1 MKATNPLCKAPW
13 RPSRRRHATIVTI
26 RIRSREGLVVRIE
39 HSVVVER
46 PPADVFV
53 YLTEPANLP
62 EWQASVLEARSDGQ
76 VQSGAMLT
84 ELRKFLG
91 IRIETTLEVTEYEPN
106 ERFELRVVSG
116 PASIEVRHLL
126 TPTNRGTC

>member
-1 MKATNPLCKAPW
+1 M
-13 RPSRRRHATIVTI
+13 
-26 RIRSREGLVVRIE
+26 
-39 HSVVVER
+39 
-46 PPADVFV
+46 FV

-126 TPTNRGTC
+126 TPTNRGTRMDVVIQGEMTGFFELSEPIVERAVRRELEADFATLKDLLEARSYG